1 MASCATRVSAACASR
16 GHVRAL
22 TSRRGRPPRVECPA
36 RRSRR
41 GGLAATAPG
50 PDAAADAD
58 EAAAAL
64 VAWATADGLR
74 LSPKVAVGAPSP
86 GAPRGLVATRDI
98 APGETVLTLP
108 ASCTAFDAAAARADE
123 TLGLGAGIAAYDRR
137 RRRRAAPT
145 SPRRPRWRSSSRSR
159 DATRA
164 ARPSA
169 RTSTRSPRRFPAR
182 LCSWTTRLSGASCR
196 RCR

>member
-123 TLGLGAGIAAYDRR
+123 TLGLGAGIAAYES
-137 RRRRAAPT
+137 APAST
-145 SPRRPRWRSSSRSR
+145 RGADVPRRPRWRSSSRSR

-182 LCSWTTRLSGASCR
+182 LCSWTTRLSSAPCR